1 MRVQGGTGCGVQGA
15 GCRAQGAECRVQG
28 EECRVQGAGCR
39 VHGCRVHEVGGKVEA
54 CDGEQAM
61 LLEAGGAFGS
71 GARVES
77 GREDASLLQVRCD
90 VLC

>member
-1 MRVQGGTGCGVQGA
+1 MVQGGTGCGVQGA

-28 EECRVQGAGCR
+28 AGCR
-39 VHGCRVHEVGGKVEA
+39 VHGCRVQEVGGRVEA
-54 CDGEQAM
+54 CDGEQAV

-77 GREDASLLQVRCD
+77 GREDASLLQARCD